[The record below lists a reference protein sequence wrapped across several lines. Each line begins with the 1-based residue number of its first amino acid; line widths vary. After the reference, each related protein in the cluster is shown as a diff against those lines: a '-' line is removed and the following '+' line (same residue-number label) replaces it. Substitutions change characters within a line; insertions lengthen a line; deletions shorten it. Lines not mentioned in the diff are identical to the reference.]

1 MPIFH
6 VTPQEL
12 KPISETTFGAE
23 GILERRDLQRML
35 RNQIHVLDERL
46 LVIAEEFGDWVDS
59 SRRID
64 LLCLDGDA
72 NLVVVE
78 LKRTEDGGH
87 MELQALRYAAMVSAM
102 RFDQLVETLARYRDG
117 PGFDTDGARAT
128 ILEFL
133 GWDDVYEDQFAQD
146 TRIILAAADFGKEL
160 TTAVMWLID
169 RGIDIRCVRL
179 KPYRMAEG
187 TVLLDVQQLIP
198 LPEATAFQTQIGV
211 KKQAERQSRTDRHEL
226 RLKFWEGLLGC
237 AKSRSD
243 VHANRKPTQDGWISG
258 GIGRY
263 GFSLVYTARRHDSQ
277 VELWIAHGAGQ
288 HAKNKAA
295 FKALEVHKAAI
306 ESDFGALLDWQELPE
321 GEGCRIRSVVDGG
334 YKSPIDQWPAIHAA
348 LVDAMVRLEKA
359 MRPRVAQL
367 SY

>member
-35 RNQIHVLDERL
+35 RNQIQVLDERL
-46 LVIAEEFGDWVDS
+46 LVIAEEFGDWLDS

-64 LLCLDGDA
+64 LLCLDGNA

-102 RFDQLVETLARYRDG
+102 TFEQLVDTYARCRDRLNL
-117 PGFDTDGARAT
+117 DTDSAKVA

-133 GWDDVYEDQFAQD
+133 GWDDVYEDQFSQD

-179 KPYRMAEG
+179 KPYRMNDG
-187 TVLLDVQQLIP
+187 TLLLDVQQLIP

-211 KKQAERQSRTDRHEL
+211 KKQAERQSRSDRGEL
-226 RLKFWEGLLGC
+226 RLKFWEGLLGF
-237 AKSRSD
+237 ARNRSD

-258 GIGRY
+258 GIGRN
-263 GFSLVYTARRHDSQ
+263 GFSLTYTTRQHDSQ
-277 VELWIAHGAGQ
+277 VELWIAHGTGQ
-288 HAKNKAA
+288 ASRNKAA
-295 FKALEVHKAAI
+295 FNALRADQAAV
-306 ESDFGALLDWQELPE
+306 EREFGASLDWQELPE
-321 GEGCRIRSVVDGG
+321 GEGCRIRSVVEGG
-334 YKSPIDQWPAIHAA
+334 YKSPADQWPDIHAA
-348 LVDAMVRLEKA
+348 LVGAMIRLDKA
-359 MRPRVAQL
+359 FRVRVAQL
-367 SY
+367 TY